1 MDMAIQRRRP
11 VKVLS
16 REKLERDILFTFD
29 EKTRRL
35 AVCAP
40 TKVLYLSLTSES
52 SFSAFFRNQLH
63 LHSFV
68 FDEAFKTLQRQG
80 SGIDLFPWYSQA
92 GETSITH
99 ITHIAFVCGTE
110 EVVFIDSNA
119 RARIFSFVSKKFRS
133 VSTLSVWPYPSHR
146 LVDQLL
152 YSFRRLPALY
162 SRPQT
167 VLASSH
173 FTPTISSRL
182 SLLTIG
188 RPLAPLRELPLIFLI
203 SHFKV
208 LS

>member
-68 FDEAFKTLQRQG
+68 FDETFKTLQGQG
-80 SGIDLFPWYSQA
+80 SGINLFPWYSQA
-92 GETSITH
+92 GETSIE
-99 ITHIAFVCGTE
+99 HIAFVCGTE

-119 RARIFSFVSKKFRS
+119 RARIFSFVSKQFRS

-162 SRPQT
+162 SRPRT

-173 FTPTISSRL
+173 FTPAISNRL
-182 SLLTIG
+182 SLRTIG
-188 RPLAPLRELPLIFLI
+188 PPLAPLAESPLIFLI